1 VDDSVSI
8 FDPLLQLLLQL
19 LFVEEEED
27 IEEAKLLGAGLKDGR
42 VMR

>member
-1 VDDSVSI
+1 MDDSVSI

-19 LFVEEEED
+19 LFVEEEDD
-27 IEEAKLLGAGLKDGR
+27 IEEAKLLDTGLEDGR